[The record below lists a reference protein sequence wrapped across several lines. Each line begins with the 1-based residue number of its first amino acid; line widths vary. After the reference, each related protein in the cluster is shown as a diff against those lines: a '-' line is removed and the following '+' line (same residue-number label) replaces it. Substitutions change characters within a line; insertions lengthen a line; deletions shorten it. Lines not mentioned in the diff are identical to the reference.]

1 MPKEVKMIRGDI
13 PISEIKA
20 EMNKRNPKMK
30 YMKFF
35 EITRVTDKK
44 SKSKSK
50 KK

>member
-1 MPKEVKMIRGDI
+1 MPKEVVKMMRGDI
-13 PISEIKA
+13 PIAEIKS

-35 EITRVTDKK
+35 EMKK
-44 SKSKSK
+44 SKAKSK